1 LTRSN
6 TGSNTGYATRTNLC
20 VFILLN
26 NKISNLKNDATTITK
41 SASTNCI
48 SGVSILAPSLRACA
62 SSTISSMKEDSFSMS
77 QLRPRVAEP
86 AGAIGVV
93 AIVVAIVIVAVTVV
107 VVALVYLQSVVVE
120 VEPPSLVKLSE
131 PGFRTR

>member
-1 LTRSN
+1 
-6 TGSNTGYATRTNLC
+6 
-20 VFILLN
+20 
-26 NKISNLKNDATTITK
+26 
-41 SASTNCI
+41 
-48 SGVSILAPSLRACA
+48 
-62 SSTISSMKEDSFSMS
+62 MS

-120 VEPPSLVKLSE
+120 DEPPSLVKLSE

>member
-1 LTRSN
+1 VL
-6 TGSNTGYATRTNLC
+6 
-20 VFILLN
+20 ILLN
-26 NKISNLKNDATTITK
+26 NKISNLKNYATTITK

-48 SGVSILAPSLRACA
+48 SGVSILAPSLRTACA

-120 VEPPSLVKLSE
+120 IEPPSLVKLSE